1 MTLRSVTDE
10 YQRIPDDGRRCYV
23 DPFVIDV
30 EGCHYIFVEEFDYA
44 LGRGMI
50 STTSIGPNGQIGT
63 PRVVLEKPWHLS
75 YPFVFKHDGHIWMI
89 PESSAASTVELYRAD
104 PFPDHW
110 VLEATLLSDICVADA
125 TLSFHEGR
133 WWMFAST
140 VKHKSSSWDALSIFH
155 ASNLAGPW
163 RPHFQNPV
171 LIDSRAA
178 RPGGKMFY
186 RDNILWRPAQDCS
199 DGYGSAITICSVDV
213 LDTENYAQTTR
224 ALIGSGNFARRIHT
238 LNWSSGVEVIDGW
251 GKALPA

>member
-1 MTLRSVTDE
+1 
-10 YQRIPDDGRRCYV
+10 V